1 MHTFENDTDEITEF
15 VVFRYVPD
23 GTDKRELI
31 KGDKNPGTEENMS
44 KTAIFFATGYEEIE
58 ALTVVDILR
67 RAGEEITMVSITDER
82 RVSSSHGVE
91 VTMDKVLS
99 EVNFDET
106 DVIVLP
112 GGMPGT
118 KNLEACEAL
127 MEQVDAFVKA
137 GKTVAAVCAAPSI
150 LGHRG
155 HLKGKKACSFPD
167 RESELEGA
175 DVKQEPAVTDGNI
188 ITGRGMGAAIPFGLA
203 ILEKLQGKEAADA
216 MAAKIVYK

>member
-1 MHTFENDTDEITEF
+1 
-15 VVFRYVPD
+15 
-23 GTDKRELI
+23 
-31 KGDKNPGTEENMS
+31 MS
-44 KTAIFFATGYEEIE
+44 RTAIFFATGYEEIE

-67 RAGEEITMVSITDER
+67 RAGEEITMVSVTDER
-82 RVSSSHGVE
+82 TVTSSHGVE

-118 KNLEACEAL
+118 KNLEACAAL
-127 MEQVDAFVKA
+127 MEQVDAFVQA

-150 LGHRG
+150 LGHCG
-155 HLKGKKACSFPD
+155 HLNGKKACSFPD
-167 RESELEGA
+167 MESQLEGA
-175 DVKQEPAVTDGNI
+175 EVLREPAVIDGNI

-203 ILEKLQGKEAADA
+203 ILEKLQGKEAAEA
-216 MAAKIVYK
+216 MGRKIVYL

>member
-1 MHTFENDTDEITEF
+1 
-15 VVFRYVPD
+15 
-23 GTDKRELI
+23 
-31 KGDKNPGTEENMS
+31 MS
-44 KTAIFFATGYEEIE
+44 RTAIFFATDYEEIE

-67 RAGEEITMVSITDER
+67 RAGEEITMVSVTDER
-82 RVSSSHGVE
+82 SVTSSHGVE

-118 KNLEACEAL
+118 KNLEACAAL
-127 MEQVDAFVKA
+127 MEQVDAFVQA

-155 HLKGKKACSFPD
+155 HLNGKKACSFPD
-167 RESELEGA
+167 MESQLEGA
-175 DVKQEPAVTDGNI
+175 EVLREPAVIDGNI

-203 ILEKLQGKEAADA
+203 ILEKLQGKEAAEA
-216 MAAKIVYK
+216 MGRKIVYL

>member
-1 MHTFENDTDEITEF
+1 
-15 VVFRYVPD
+15 
-23 GTDKRELI
+23 
-31 KGDKNPGTEENMS
+31 MS
-44 KTAIFFATGYEEIE
+44 RTAIFFATGYEEIE

-67 RAGEEITMVSITDER
+67 RAGEEITMVSVTDER
-82 RVSSSHGVE
+82 TVTSSHGVE

-118 KNLEACEAL
+118 KKLEACAAL
-127 MEQVDAFVKA
+127 MEQVDAFVQA

-155 HLKGKKACSFPD
+155 HLNGKKACSFPD
-167 RESELEGA
+167 MESQLEGA
-175 DVKQEPAVTDGNI
+175 EVLREPAVIDGNI

-203 ILEKLQGKEAADA
+203 ILEKLQGKEAAEE
-216 MAAKIVYK
+216 MAVKIVYK

>member
-1 MHTFENDTDEITEF
+1 
-15 VVFRYVPD
+15 
-23 GTDKRELI
+23 
-31 KGDKNPGTEENMS
+31 MS
-44 KTAIFFATGYEEIE
+44 RTAIFFGTGYEEIE
-58 ALTVVDILR
+58 ALTVVEILR
-67 RAGEEITMVSITDER
+67 RAGEEIEMVSITGER
-82 RVSSSHGVE
+82 TVTSSHGVE

-137 GKTVAAVCAAPSI
+137 DKLVAAVCAAPSI

-155 HLKGKKACSFPD
+155 HLKGKKACSFPNFED
-167 RESELEGA
+167 HLEGA
-175 DVKQEPAVTDGNI
+175 QVCREPAVRDGNI
-188 ITGRGMGAAIPFGLA
+188 ITGRGMGAAIPFALA
-203 ILEKLQGKEAADA
+203 ILEALQSREAADQ
-216 MAAKIVYK
+216 MAKTIVFQM

>member
-1 MHTFENDTDEITEF
+1 
-15 VVFRYVPD
+15 
-23 GTDKRELI
+23 
-31 KGDKNPGTEENMS
+31 MS
-44 KTAIFFATGYEEIE
+44 KIAIFFATGFEEIE

-67 RAGEEITMVSITDER
+67 RAEESVEMVSITGER
-82 RVSSSHGVE
+82 RVTSSHGVE
-91 VTMDKVLS
+91 VTADKVFS

-118 KNLEACEAL
+118 KNLEAFAPL

-137 GKTVAAVCAAPSI
+137 GKLVTAICAAPSI

-155 HLKGKKACSFPD
+155 HLKGKTACSFPTFED
-167 RESELEGA
+167 HLEGA
-175 DVKQEPAVTDGNI
+175 DLKREPAVIDGNI

-203 ILEKLQGKEAADA
+203 ILEKLQGKDAAEA
-216 MAAKIVYK
+216 MAEKIVFVK